1 MELSNIDCKK
11 YWFEFV
17 IFMVGLIIA
26 LAGLYGSATNVTEGI
41 TVSDVYFLLVSG
53 FGIVAMLA
61 SIMFIQL
68 AKVTC
73 KCQ

>member
-1 MELSNIDCKK
+1 MELNNIDCKK

-17 IFMVGLIIA
+17 IFMVGLIVA
-26 LAGLYGSATNVTEGI
+26 LAGLYGSATNVTDGI
-41 TVSDVYFLLVSG
+41 TISDVYFLLVSV
-53 FGIVAMLA
+53 FGILTMFA

>member
-1 MELSNIDCKK
+1 MELNNIDCKK

-17 IFMVGLIIA
+17 IFMVGLIVA
-26 LAGLYGSATNVTEGI
+26 LAGLYGSATNVTDGI
-41 TVSDVYFLLVSG
+41 TISDVYFLLVSV
-53 FGIVAMLA
+53 FGILTMFA

-68 AKVTC
+68 VKVTC

>member
-68 AKVTC
+68 AKVTH